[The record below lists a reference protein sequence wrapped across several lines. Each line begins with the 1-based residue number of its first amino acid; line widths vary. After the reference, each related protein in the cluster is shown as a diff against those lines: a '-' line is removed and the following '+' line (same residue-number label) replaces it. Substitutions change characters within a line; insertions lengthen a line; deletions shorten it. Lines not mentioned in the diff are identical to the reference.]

1 MSSLELARRDT
12 GVALIRW
19 ERDKALF
26 KLMVH
31 GILAGATGWM
41 AWWFVAFM
49 APGATVVGVLVAVVG
64 GSIFPIRYAVDLLEA
79 YREVRA
85 RNQDLR
91 TFRAIRPIVGK
102 FRGGEVVESGERA
115 MIFQIQRELNR
126 MVEHYTKKADEWR
139 QKGHTTNAL
148 AFDLNVFDCSDALKL
163 LSQTAAT
170 AEQAIRPQP
179 VARVEIPPPPISK
192 PIAPRSA
199 LAQYRKAL
207 VTREKSN

>member
-1 MSSLELARRDT
+1 MTSLELARRDT

-19 ERDKALF
+19 ERDKALL
-26 KLMVH
+26 KLTAH
-31 GILAGATGWM
+31 GILAGAVGWM
-41 AWWFVAFM
+41 SWWFVAFM
-49 APGATVVGVLVAVVG
+49 APGATVVGVLVAVG
-64 GSIFPIRYAVDLLEA
+64 GASVFPIAYAAHLLEA

-91 TFRAIRPIVGK
+91 TIRAIRPIVAR
-102 FRGGEVVESGERA
+102 FRGGEVIESGERA
-115 MIFQIQRELNR
+115 IIFQIQRELQR
-126 MVEHYTKKADEWR
+126 LVEHYTKKAEEWR

-163 LSQTAAT
+163 LSQTAAK

-179 VARVEIPPPPISK
+179 VARVEIPPPPIAK

-199 LAQYRKAL
+199 LAQYSKEL
-207 VTREKSN
+207 VKRNE